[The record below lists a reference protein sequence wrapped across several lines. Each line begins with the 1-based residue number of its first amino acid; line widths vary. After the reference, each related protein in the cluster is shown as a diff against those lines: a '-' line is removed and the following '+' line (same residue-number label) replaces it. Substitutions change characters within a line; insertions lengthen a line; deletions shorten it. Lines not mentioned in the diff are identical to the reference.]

1 MSTEWHTTLR
11 GTSMDPL
18 NYSDAERGVAFDMAV
33 VRLLIKKGITTWD
46 EFKDVLSETHVVG
59 RQLNM
64 RRRIAP
70 GMRQDP
76 EGREKELS
84 DVELCLEEYMSD
96 GKMSE
101 EDRRVARD
109 TRRMM

>member
-46 EFKDVLSETHVVG
+46 EFKALSATIP
-59 RQLNM
+59 L
-64 RRRIAP
+64 
-70 GMRQDP
+70 
-76 EGREKELS
+76 
-84 DVELCLEEYMSD
+84 
-96 GKMSE
+96 
-101 EDRRVARD
+101 
-109 TRRMM
+109 